1 MRQTRAGLLA
11 AFLLLPSTAFA
22 GRIAVTIDA
31 RLELAGAAQSLA
43 PDASRPEGFSA
54 PDIPYARALKKA
66 LAGFKDHPA
75 VRIHAEPKIR
85 SFNFSDRGQVLLRLS
100 PPPELSER
108 LTVQYAL
115 AARAGGAESLRRW
128 LEALRDL
135 SRVSRF
141 PEILA
146 KEEDKLAAAADGFRA
161 AEDKQDYLGT
171 LEAYAGLPL
180 LGTYAVHLSP
190 FAATGGVANVVAV
203 REDGTMEIAS
213 VIGPE
218 MTENGLDFWS
228 RRVPGTL
235 WHEAAHGVLDGLGD
249 LYAERIDRGS
259 ALHARIGWPCYGAWN
274 QCVKEHV
281 VRAVMLRLLAREISE
296 EAMEEQLR
304 FEKEAHYPYMRA
316 LLKAL
321 KAYEDDR
328 VRYPTLAD
336 YYPRL
341 LEAFPAEK
349 GLEPARAPSLSAEQ
363 RRRARR
369 LAQAVSERAREPE
382 ALALA
387 GRFALP
393 EEPAPPSAGA
403 AASEAGRAGPPKNGI
418 EAFRAGRMQEALGA
432 FDDALKMSPHD
443 IETWMS
449 RGVVLQALSRRPE
462 ALSSYDRAVSLAE
475 VEPGRISR
483 EILPDALSSRAT
495 LLLELGKRAEARAD
509 LSRALSLSAE
519 DWPQRSGARARLEA
533 LQGDKP

>member
-1 MRQTRAGLLA
+1 MRQTRTGLLA
-11 AFLLLPSTAFA
+11 AFLLLPSAAFA

-43 PDASRPEGFSA
+43 AEASRPEGFSA
-54 PDIPYARALKKA
+54 PDIPYARALKRA
-66 LAGFKDHPA
+66 LEGFTSHPA
-75 VRIHAEPKIR
+75 VRMHSEPAMR
-85 SFNFSDRGQVLLRLS
+85 NFNFSDRGQVLLRLS

-108 LTVQYAL
+108 LAIQYAL
-115 AARAGGAESLRRW
+115 AARAGGADNLRRW
-128 LEALRDL
+128 LEELRDL
-135 SRVSRF
+135 SRASRF
-141 PEILA
+141 PEVLA
-146 KEEDKLAAAADGFRA
+146 EAEPKLAAAAEGFRA
-161 AEDKQDYLGT
+161 AEKKQDYVGT

-213 VIGPE
+213 LIGPE

-249 LYAERIDRGS
+249 LYADRIDRS
-259 ALHARIGWPCYGAWN
+259 AALHARIGWSCYGAWN

-321 KAYEDDR
+321 EAYEDDR

-349 GLEPARAPSLSAEQ
+349 SREPARSASLSAEL
-363 RRRARR
+363 RRRAGR
-369 LAQAVSERAREPE
+369 LALAVSERAREPE

-393 EEPAPPSAGA
+393 AAPGPASSGA
-403 AASEAGRAGPPKNGI
+403 AAAEAGRAGPPQNGI
-418 EAFRAGRMQEALGA
+418 EAFRAGRLEEALGA
-432 FDDALKMSPHD
+432 FDDALKASPHD

-449 RGVVLQALSRRPE
+449 RGVVLQALARRPE
-462 ALSSYDRAVSLAE
+462 ALTSYDRAVSLAE
-475 VEPGRISR
+475 ADPGTLSR
-483 EILPDALSSRAT
+483 EVLPDALSSRAS
-495 LLLELGKRAEARAD
+495 LLLELGRRAEARAD
-509 LSRALSLSAE
+509 LI
-519 DWPQRSGARARLEA
+519 RARSLRDRESA
-533 LQGDKP
+533 KR